1 MSDDHPTTP
10 PPSLG
15 TEPVE
20 AATMPPSEFGKTQP
34 LPPVTASDV
43 LDVFMSFQQQILE
56 RLDERDRRVLE
67 AIKQIGS
74 DVFQHY
80 ATISKR
86 GDENNRLIGVL
97 RKRTHRHSSELQEIK
112 IRVHEIE
119 RILGI
124 ELPPAPQE
132 PEPA

>member
-1 MSDDHPTTP
+1 
-10 PPSLG
+10 
-15 TEPVE
+15 
-20 AATMPPSEFGKTQP
+20 MPPESFGKTGP

-43 LDVFMSFQQQILE
+43 LDVFMKFQQQILE

-80 ATISKR
+80 EMISRR
-86 GDENNRLIGVL
+86 GDENHRWIGVL
-97 RKRTHRHSSELQEIK
+97 RNRTHRHSSELQEIK

-124 ELPPAPQE
+124 EPPPAPQE